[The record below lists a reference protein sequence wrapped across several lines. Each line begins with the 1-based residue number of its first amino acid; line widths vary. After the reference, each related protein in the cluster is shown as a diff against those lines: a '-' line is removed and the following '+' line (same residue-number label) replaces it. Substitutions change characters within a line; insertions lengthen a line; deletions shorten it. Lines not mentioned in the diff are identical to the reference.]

1 MEILELAA
9 RIDKSSKNEDIDF
22 IFDGILI
29 NQFGISETIQSKDNT
44 RLKSYWLLKWYC
56 TDTYVG
62 RKLYFFDDKLV
73 AMSYQPGRKCDE
85 KFYWTSQEDFK
96 NVKQYLLSLLQ
107 PEDIDILDLSKNY
120 GLGESI
126 EYVEQL
132 LTNKVIYQG
141 LICNVINKNIQNNT
155 ICLAEVGWVSI
166 HNIIVPYELN
176 KHKEME

>member
-1 MEILELAA
+1 MTTLKKIISEIDFNNKSMETEPSWTELAQEFNLNL
-9 RIDKSSKNEDIDF
+9 DWSND
-22 IFDGILI
+22 
-29 NQFGISETIQSKDNT
+29 T
-44 RLKSYWLLKWYC
+44 RLKCYFIRRWYC

-155 ICLAEVGWVSI
+155 ICLAEVGGVSI

-176 KHKEME
+176 QHKEME